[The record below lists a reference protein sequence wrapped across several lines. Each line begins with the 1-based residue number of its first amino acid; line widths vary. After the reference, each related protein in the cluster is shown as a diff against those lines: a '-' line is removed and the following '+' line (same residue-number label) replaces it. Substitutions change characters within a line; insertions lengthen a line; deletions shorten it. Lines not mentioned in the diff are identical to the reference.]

1 VADVGEEESFVDDN
15 VGSVLVRGGVG
26 GALVGVLLPANMGI
40 AALLLVISLLLLL
53 LPPLV
58 VIPVTITRQRTFSDK
73 MIGLTTF
80 VANLLGAGL
89 VVFPPPLLED
99 LAEALDD
106 ERHLL
111 IVELGGVDG
120 NPTRCRVF
128 FLLLRCLECNG
139 LHIGCG
145 EGALLDDFL
154 GAFDHQLKAHKLSY
168 HFLGRH

>member
-1 VADVGEEESFVDDN
+1 
-15 VGSVLVRGGVG
+15 
-26 GALVGVLLPANMGI
+26 M
-40 AALLLVISLLLLL
+40 
-53 LPPLV
+53 
-58 VIPVTITRQRTFSDK
+58 TR
-73 MIGLTTF
+73 LTTF
-80 VANLLGAGL
+80 VANLFGAGL
-89 VVFPPPLLED
+89 VVFSLPLLED

-120 NPTRCRVF
+120 DPTRCRVL

-145 EGALLDDFL
+145 GGALLDDFL
-154 GAFDHQLKAHKLSY
+154 GAFDHQLKAHKFSY

>member
-1 VADVGEEESFVDDN
+1 
-15 VGSVLVRGGVG
+15 
-26 GALVGVLLPANMGI
+26 MGI
-40 AALLLVISLLLLL
+40 AALLLVVPLLFSPLSL
-53 LPPLV
+53 LV
-58 VIPVTITRQRTFSDK
+58 VIPVTITRQRAFSDK
-73 MIGLTTF
+73 MTGLTTF

-120 NPTRCRVF
+120 DPTRCRVF
-128 FLLLRCLECNG
+128 FLLLRCLECHG
-139 LHIGCG
+139 LHIECG
-145 EGALLDDFL
+145 GGALLDDFL
-154 GAFDHQLKAHKLSY
+154 GAFDHQLKAHKFSY